1 MEDNSVLTRLWRPMM
16 GWTYMATCVFDFII
30 GPILYNVLQFYNP
43 GQHLDM
49 WHAITLQGGGLYH
62 IAMGAILG
70 ISAYGNTKEK
80 ISSDSTAPPQLPR
93 PGPQPVAA
101 IPAPVAPVAAA
112 PVPVAAAPA
121 PAPVRKSFAAAGPI
135 PQADEPL

>member
-1 MEDNSVLTRLWRPMM
+1 
-16 GWTYMATCVFDFII
+16 MATCVFDFIV

-80 ISSDSTAPPQLPR
+80 ISGADAPLPPQQPR
-93 PGPQPVAA
+93 PGPQPVAISA
-101 IPAPVAPVAAA
+101 PAPAPVAAPMPVA
-112 PVPVAAAPA
+112 A
-121 PAPVRKSFAAAGPI
+121 PAPVRKSFAPSAPA
-135 PQADEPL
+135 PQIDEPL